1 MAKWEH
7 DDWVTVQ
14 PDENKI
20 AGKDCYFR
28 EPDRKASDTVT
39 IKGCT
44 LGICKVYQVAKPS
57 EVMFDYEPCPY
68 YLNENEDEEEG

>member
-14 PDENKI
+14 PDETKI
-20 AGKDCYFR
+20 ACKDCYFR

-68 YLNENEDEEEG
+68 DLNENEDEEEG

>member
-7 DDWVTVQ
+7 DDCVTVQ
-14 PDENKI
+14 PDETKI
-20 AGKDCYFR
+20 ACKDCYFR

>member
-14 PDENKI
+14 PDETKI
-20 AGKDCYFR
+20 ACKDCYFR

-44 LGICKVYQVAKPS
+44 L
-57 EVMFDYEPCPY
+57 E
-68 YLNENEDEEEG
+68 YLQSVSSRKAV

>member
-7 DDWVTVQ
+7 DEWVTVQ
-14 PDENKI
+14 PDETKI
-20 AGKDCYFR
+20 ACKDCYFR

-57 EVMFDYEPCPY
+57 EVMFDYEPCAY

>member
-14 PDENKI
+14 PDETKI
-20 AGKDCYFR
+20 AYKDCYFR

>member
-14 PDENKI
+14 PDETKI
-20 AGKDCYFR
+20 ACKDCYFR

-44 LGICKVYQVAKPS
+44 LCICKVYQVAKPS

>member
-7 DDWVTVQ
+7 DNWVTIH
-14 PDENKI
+14 PDETKI
-20 AGKDCYFR
+20 ACKDCYFR

-39 IKGCT
+39 IKGCI
-44 LGICKVYQVAKPS
+44 LGICKVFQVAKPS
-57 EVMFDYEPCPY
+57 EVMFDNEPCPY

>member
-14 PDENKI
+14 PDETKI
-20 AGKDCYFR
+20 ACKDCYFR

-44 LGICKVYQVAKPS
+44 LGIYKVYQVAKPS

>member
-7 DDWVTVQ
+7 DDWITVH
-14 PDENKI
+14 PDETKI
-20 AGKDCYFR
+20 ACKDCYFR

-39 IKGCT
+39 IKGST

>member
-14 PDENKI
+14 PDETKI
-20 AGKDCYFR
+20 ACKDCYFR

-39 IKGCT
+39 NKGCT
-44 LGICKVYQVAKPS
+44 HGICKVYQVAKPS

>member
-14 PDENKI
+14 PYETKI
-20 AGKDCYFR
+20 ACKDCYFR

-44 LGICKVYQVAKPS
+44 LGICKVFQVAKPS
-57 EVMFDYEPCPY
+57 EVMFDNEPCPY